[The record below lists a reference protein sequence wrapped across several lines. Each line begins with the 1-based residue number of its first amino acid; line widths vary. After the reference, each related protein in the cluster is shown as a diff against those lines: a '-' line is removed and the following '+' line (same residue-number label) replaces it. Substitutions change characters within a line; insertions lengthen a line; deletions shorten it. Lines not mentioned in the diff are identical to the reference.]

1 MCRSI
6 SKIVLVIV
14 NAVFAVFSLAVLGIG
29 IWVAVYRGRAISKM
43 ESAPEDSELKTL
55 ANRLQLMSAA
65 IIIIVISVFCL
76 LLTISGCFGAMK
88 ENVCMLKFYMVVMT
102 ILLLGQL
109 IVIGLAVVFKGRLQ
123 DEATRALRKTDR
135 DLFKPYNQ
143 LGPVSGNQTD
153 SKDIVSRIMNS
164 IHVSL
169 RCCGV
174 TNYTDIT
181 VNSTWSR
188 ANPKFD
194 NRPMLIPASCCQLTD
209 DGAKYLAEH
218 DDWSDFKK
226 YLINGS
232 QCPTKLADFHRQGC
246 LSKIV
251 DSWKAHVT
259 SIIVAAVLYIGFNV
273 VCIVMAYC
281 LIKEYSQ
288 QRNL

>member
-88 ENVCMLKFYMVVMT
+88 ENVCMLKF
-102 ILLLGQL
+102 L
-109 IVIGLAVVFKGRLQ
+109 IVIGLAAVFKGRLQ
-123 DEATRALRKTDR
+123 DEVTRVLRKTDR
-135 DLFKPYNQ
+135 DLFKPYNE
-143 LGPVSGNQTD
+143 LGPVNQTD
-153 SKDIVSRIMNS
+153 NKDIVSRIMNS

-194 NRPMLIPASCCQLTD
+194 SRPMLIPASCCQLTD

-232 QCPTKLADFHRQGC
+232 QCPTKLANFHQQGC

-281 LIKEYSQ
+281 LMKEYSQ